1 MRKQS
6 LWRAQFNGNKDM
18 ELSYIFFEEAKLV
31 LKRSTLP
38 GFKSIPPNQ
47 PK

>member
-38 GFKSIPPNQ
+38 SFKSIPPNQ